1 MSLEE
6 ILFKAYEGK
15 RISEEDALELF
26 KVEGFSDILKIG
38 IIADKI
44 REKKVGNVVTYIK
57 NRNINYTNVC
67 INNCKFCAFRRNIN
81 DPDAY
86 TLTLEEIIK
95 KVDDAVKHG
104 AKEICIQGGINPNLE
119 FDYYERMLREIK
131 RRYNI
136 HIHAFS
142 PMEIYHI
149 SKISGM
155 KIYETLKYLK
165 EAGLDTMPGTAAEI
179 LDDEIRKRICP
190 EKIDTK
196 TWIEIIK
203 TAHKLGIKT
212 TATILYGHVERYEH
226 VIKHLSIIRKIQDET
241 GGFTEFIPLSFVY
254 KKTELYT
261 KMRSSP
267 GSSSLY
273 DIKLYAIS
281 RIFLDN
287 FKNIQ
292 ASWVKL
298 GRKMAQLMLNFGAND
313 LGGTLM
319 EENISRAA
327 GASYEFLTENE
338 IREIITQIGRI
349 PKERDT
355 LYNILD

>member
-1 MSLEE
+1 MKLEE
-6 ILFKAYEGK
+6 ILLKAYEGK
-15 RISEEDALELF
+15 RISEEEALELF
-26 KVEGFSDILKIG
+26 KVENFSDILKIG

-44 REKKVGNVVTYIK
+44 RERVVGNIVTYVK
-57 NRNINYTNVC
+57 NRNINYTNICV
-67 INNCKFCAFRRNIN
+67 NSCKFCAFRRR
-81 DPDAY
+81 DGGY
-86 TLTLEEIIK
+86 TLTIEEIIK
-95 KVDDAVKHG
+95 KVDEAVKLG
-104 AKEICIQGGINPNLE
+104 AKEVCIQGGINPSLD

-149 SKISGM
+149 SKISGLS
-155 KIYETLKYLK
+155 IYETLKYLR
-165 EAGLDTMPGTAAEI
+165 EVGLDSMPGTAAEI
-179 LDDEIRKRICP
+179 LDDEIRKIICP

-212 TATILYGHVERYEH
+212 TATILYGHIENYEH
-226 VIKHLSIIRKIQDET
+226 VVKHLSIIRKIQDET
-241 GGFTEFIPLSFVY
+241 NGFTEFIPLAFIH
-254 KKTELYT
+254 KRTELY
-261 KMRSSP
+261 KMGSRPGPSSV
-267 GSSSLY
+267 Y
-273 DIKLYAIS
+273 DIKIYAIS

-287 FKNIQ
+287 IKNIQ

-313 LGGTLM
+313 LGGILI

-327 GASYEFLTENE
+327 GAVYEFLSEEE
-338 IREIITQIGRI
+338 IREMIIQIGRI

-355 LYNILD
+355 LYNILE